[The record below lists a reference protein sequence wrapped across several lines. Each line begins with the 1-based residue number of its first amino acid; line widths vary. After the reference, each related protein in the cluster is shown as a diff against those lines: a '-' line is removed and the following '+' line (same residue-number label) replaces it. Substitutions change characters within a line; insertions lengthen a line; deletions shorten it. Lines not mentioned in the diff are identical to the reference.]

1 MGTMQVNICYK
12 GTIQKIIHIIRIGHI
27 KVHAIRML
35 YISIYVI
42 KKKTTNHLDITKD
55 IYVIIKKTDN
65 EL

>member
-27 KVHAIRML
+27 KVHAIRIL
-35 YISIYVI
+35 YIYDLRNL
-42 KKKTTNHLDITKD
+42 KKTTNHLDITKD